1 MINKPILYDWKSCI
15 RARMSTRSFET
26 RSISQEI
33 LVEILDSA
41 RYAPS
46 PKNRQPWRFLV
57 LRGDRKNDIV
67 EDFLNKKGRIY
78 KPEYLMKDEKY
89 SEDTSFDIIKQAP
102 VLILVFN
109 AYPSQKV
116 LLSNNADFDLLNVQA
131 IGAAIEHILLRATDL
146 GVRSLWLGDILS
158 EEDFISSSYPNM
170 GKLVAGIVLGYSNSP
185 HKKTSRVAFSET
197 VFDCKEIKK
206 HG

>member
-1 MINKPILYDWKSCI
+1 MELESCI
-15 RARMSTRSFET
+15 RARMSTRLFET
-26 RSISQEI
+26 KSIPQEI

-57 LRGDRKNDIV
+57 LHDDGKNDIV
-67 EDFLNKKGRIY
+67 EDYLNKKRYIH
-78 KPEYLMKDEKY
+78 KSEYLMKGEKY
-89 SEDTSFDIIKQAP
+89 SEDASYDIIKQAP

-109 AYPSQKV
+109 AYPSQKI
-116 LLSNNADFDLLNVQA
+116 LSSNNADFDLMNVQA

-146 GVRSLWLGDILS
+146 GVSSLWLGDILS
-158 EEDFISSSYPNM
+158 EEDFISSSYPDM
-170 GKLVAGIVLGYSNSP
+170 GKLVAGIVLGYSHSP
-185 HKKTSRVAFSET
+185 YKRTSRLACSET
-197 VFDCKEIKK
+197 IFDYKEKK